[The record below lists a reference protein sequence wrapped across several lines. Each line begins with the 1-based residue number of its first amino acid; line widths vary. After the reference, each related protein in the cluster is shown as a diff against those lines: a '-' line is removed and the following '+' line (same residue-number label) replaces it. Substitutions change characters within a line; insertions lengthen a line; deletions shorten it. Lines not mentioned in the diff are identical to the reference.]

1 MVLQPRPAA
10 LQHSD
15 VIRELVGELATPL
28 RGLLVA
34 LASVLLAYL
43 WYDHHRV
50 WAIIIGFAACLAG
63 LIFDGIGKKL
73 LPNRPVI
80 ALWFLE
86 GWVLTPAAF
95 AAIGG
100 AVVVLV
106 TVALTVPDT
115 AATST
120 KETIGALSTGVTA
133 FITASFISWA
143 GDDKD
148 SKVADHIQAAFQ
160 AKYGRPGDP
169 RQGVRQFVPESAGEL
184 WVHSDEYGTVDGW
197 GGKARRRRAQAIAAE
212 LASGASDPP
221 TAGS

>member
-1 MVLQPRPAA
+1 MI
-10 LQHSD
+10 S
-15 VIRELVGELATPL
+15 ELVSELATPL

-34 LASVLLAYL
+34 LAGVLLAYL
-43 WYDHHRV
+43 WYDQQRV
-50 WAIIIGFAACLAG
+50 WAIVIGVAACLAG
-63 LIFDGIGKKL
+63 LIFDGIGKSL
-73 LPNRPVI
+73 LPNRPVT

-95 AAIGG
+95 AAIAG

-143 GDDKD
+143 GNDKD

-169 RQGVRQFVPESAGEL
+169 RKGLHYFLPESAGEE
-184 WVHSDEYGTVDGW
+184 WVYSDEYGAIAGW
-197 GGKARRRRAQAIAAE
+197 GRKARRRRAQAIAAE
-212 LASGASDPP
+212 LTTGRSDPP
-221 TAGS
+221 TRTS

>member
-1 MVLQPRPAA
+1 VLQPRPAA
-10 LQHSD
+10 LQRRD
-15 VIRELVGELATPL
+15 VIRELASELATPI

-34 LASVLLAYL
+34 LAGVLLAYL
-43 WYDHHRV
+43 WYDHHRI
-50 WAIIIGFAACLAG
+50 WAIIIGIAACLAG
-63 LIFDGIGKKL
+63 LVFDSVGKSL
-73 LPNRPVI
+73 LPNKPVI

-86 GWVLTPAAF
+86 GWVLTPAAL
-95 AAIGG
+95 AAVGG

-106 TVALTVPDT
+106 TVALTVPDA

-160 AKYGRPGDP
+160 AKYGRPDDP
-169 RQGVRQFVPESAGEL
+169 RTGVHHFVPESPGEL
-184 WVHSDEYGTVDGW
+184 WVYSDEYGAIQGW
-197 GGKARRRRAQAIAAE
+197 GRSARRRRAQAIAAE
-212 LASGASDPP
+212 LRSGRSDRPL
-221 TAGS
+221 